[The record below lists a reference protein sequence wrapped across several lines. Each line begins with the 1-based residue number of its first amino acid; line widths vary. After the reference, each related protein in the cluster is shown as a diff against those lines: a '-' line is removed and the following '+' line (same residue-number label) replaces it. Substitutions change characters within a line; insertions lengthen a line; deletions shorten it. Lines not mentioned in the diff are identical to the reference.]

1 MKKHFFLMLTAVLVL
16 AVSCKKSNTEE
27 PTPAPP
33 LVLSP
38 VLGYWTGTYS
48 TTGFFTTSKY
58 AMLIKPGGVVRV
70 YDLDDK
76 TDTSAISPLAKA
88 DGVWTLNGNIFQTS
102 YKSGATTINTSATVN
117 AAFSNMTGTWA
128 SGAVT
133 KGNITLSK

>member
-1 MKKHFFLMLTAVLVL
+1 MKKHFFLMLTSVLIL
-16 AVSCKKSNTEE
+16 AVSCKKSNTET
-27 PTPAPP
+27 PTPDQP

-38 VLGYWTGTYS
+38 VLGYWTGTYN
-48 TTGFFTTSKY
+48 TTGLLGTSKY

-76 TDTSAISPLAKA
+76 TDTSALSALSKP
-88 DGVWTLNGNIFQTS
+88 DGVWTLNGNIFQTT
-102 YKSGATTINTSATVN
+102 YKSGFKTVNTSATIN

-128 SGAVT
+128 YEGPT

>member
-1 MKKHFFLMLTAVLVL
+1 MLTSVFVL

-38 VLGYWTGTYS
+38 VLGYWTGTYN
-48 TTGFFTTSKY
+48 TTGFIGTSKY
-58 AMLIKPGGVVRV
+58 AMLIKPGGIVRI

-76 TDTSAISPLAKA
+76 TDTSALSPLAKP

-102 YKSGATTINTSATVN
+102 YKSGAKTVNTSATVN

-128 SGAVT
+128 FEGAT